1 MDKKK
6 KIIIISSVI
15 AAVVAVVLLVTL
27 LCVFLKPEEEHTL
40 KSGNY
45 YLISSGDM
53 TENAVLSIDGNNF
66 TLTVKEDF
74 EFPYFGSGTY
84 FYDGKKDFTL
94 YKNDKV
100 YVKGMLSNGLLA
112 LVNDKGD
119 VFSFKFSSIKPS
131 EITPSTGETIG
142 LKYRLDGGTYSIVG
156 IDDVFKGTEIVI
168 PQVKNGISVTKIA
181 AEAFSGNSKIEK
193 VQLPQGII
201 EIGERAFYGC
211 ANLQEINIPDNLTA
225 LGKDAFENT
234 KIAYETIGGVSYLG
248 KWAIS
253 LNNKNNDV
261 TSVTLKDNTIGVCDG
276 FLSGCDSLE
285 TLVLSS
291 DLKYLGLTA
300 LYGAKNLKTI
310 TSSGQNYAAFDN
322 ALYKVRRNASGVIE
336 KREKLIVVAAK
347 AICESFE
354 IPSEVV
360 ECGYGCLYGARNLKS
375 LSLPFIGKASGASG
389 INGVIGYLFGTNDY
403 ATATGSEKETVTATQ
418 NYSALGSEIFYIPK
432 TLKSVSLNAASTV
445 SYGALSGLSLT
456 SVDFGKAV
464 AVSDCA
470 LMNVTDLAALT
481 IPNVNYLFGTMF
493 SENEYDGGIK
503 TEQYNG
509 SKTVVY
515 YIPSAL
521 KTVEIALRS
530 DDETL
535 SNYLFSGCK
544 NIEKIYCTDGNVA
557 LDYYEVKNADGVLVD
572 RRLMGVWGAFLGC
585 DNLTELNLGNN
596 YLVQNGI
603 LYDKNTE
610 SLIYVLKKNNLSGET
625 EKSLIL
631 LDTVKEICK
640 SAFADI
646 NLTSL
651 TMGAELKYIAS
662 DTFSSLTYLD
672 LNGNAN
678 FASLSGIVYT
688 ASKTKILFVS
698 NSVSGDIVLP
708 SALTDIPSGVF
719 DKCSG
724 ITSFSFD
731 GDNGNYFTYEGLIYN
746 STKSGLVLIPDTI
759 VGNQKLLNTLSR
771 IDFDRLS
778 ASSYEIVNESGEEEA
793 GEYFSSENGIVYD
806 GKKTKLLFVSK
817 NITGEITLP
826 QTLTTIGEYA
836 FYERSGL
843 TVINIGKNVTEI
855 GKYAFGKISAVVNFD
870 NEIALTT
877 IDRTIFNDYLGETI
891 TIPSNV
897 KYIGKGAFKG
907 AINLK
912 KLTIPFVGASATE
925 SGKSALLG
933 YVFGDEEY
941 VGGTLVKQVYLS
953 SLSAEIS
960 YYIPSSLEE
969 IVLTGD
975 AISLKHGAFSN
986 VVSLKKVSFG
996 KGLIEL
1002 TTVLARSVFYGT
1014 TVNEIVIDLANEYF
1028 VSDSGLV
1035 YDKNKTE
1042 LIFCPFGFVGEV
1054 VLPNTLTSFKQLAID
1069 KVTGLTAL
1077 TIGSSDV
1084 YLSEGGVLIEKF
1096 SGAVVGK
1103 PESVVY
1109 TIENGV
1115 EYVGNW
1121 AVKAT
1126 EGLTAVTLK
1135 TGTVGICQGAFSG
1148 LKELTQIDLT
1158 GVKYVGSNAFLS
1170 CDNLSSITGLDSI
1183 ITIGDYAFRSLG
1195 SQRLQTN
1202 DLTLGANVVRVGKN
1216 VFGGRKMQVSVA
1228 FKKGELPSGWDSLWV
1243 DTAGTVG
1250 DDGIIVPY
1258 ITVVYAE

>member
-53 TENAVLSIDGNNF
+53 TENAVLTIDGKNF
-66 TLTVKEDF
+66 TLTVKEGF

-84 FYDGKKDFTL
+84 HYDGKKDFTL
-94 YKNDKV
+94 YKNDKI

-119 VFSFKFSSIKPS
+119 IFSFKHSSIKPS

-168 PQVKNGISVTKIA
+168 PQAKNGISVTKIA
-181 AEAFSGNSKIEK
+181 AEAFSENSKIKK
-193 VQLPQGII
+193 VQLPKSIT

-211 ANLQEINIPDNLTA
+211 VNLQDINIPDNLTA

-234 KIAYETIGGVSYLG
+234 KIAYEAIGGVNYLG

-261 TSVTLKDNTIGVCDG
+261 TSVTLKDDTVGVCDG
-276 FLSGCDSLE
+276 FLSGCYSLE
-285 TLVLSS
+285 TLVLSPEV
-291 DLKYLGLTA
+291 KYLGETA

-310 TSSGQNYAAFDN
+310 TSLGKTFAAFDN
-322 ALYKVRRNASGVIE
+322 ALYKVSRNASGVIE
-336 KREKLIVVAAK
+336 KEKLIVVAAK
-347 AICESFE
+347 AIGESFE

-375 LSLPFIGKASGASG
+375 LTLPFIGKANGASG

-403 ATATGSEKETVTATQ
+403 ATATGSEKETAKATQ

-432 TLKSVSLNAASTV
+432 TLKSVSLNSTSTV

-493 SENEYDGGIK
+493 SENEYVGGVK

-509 SKTVVY
+509 SKTAVY
-515 YIPSAL
+515 YVPSTL
-521 KTVEIALRS
+521 KTIEIALKS
-530 DDETL
+530 DSEL
-535 SNYLFSGCK
+535 LHNFVFSGCK
-544 NIEKIYCTDGNVA
+544 NIEKIYCTGGNVA

-585 DNLTELNLGNN
+585 DSLTELNLGNN
-596 YLVQNGI
+596 YIVQNGV
-603 LYDKNTE
+603 LYDKNKE

-631 LDTVKEICK
+631 PDTVKEICK

-651 TMGAELKYIAS
+651 TIGAELKYIAN
-662 DTFSSLTYLD
+662 DTFSSLTSLD
-672 LNGNAN
+672 LNGNVN

-688 ASKTKILFVS
+688 ASKTKMLFVP

-708 SALTDIPSGVF
+708 STLTDIPNGIF

-731 GDNGNYFTYEGLIYN
+731 GDNGNYFAYEGLIYN
-746 STKSGLVLIPDTI
+746 STKSGLVLIPDAI
-759 VGNQKLLNTLSR
+759 AGEQKLLNTLTNA
-771 IDFDRLS
+771 DFS
-778 ASSYEIVNESGEEEA
+778 KINATSFKIVSESGVEEA

-806 GKKTKLLFVSK
+806 GKKTKLLFVPK

-826 QTLTTIGEYA
+826 NSVTTINEYA

-843 TVINIGKNVTEI
+843 TAINIGKNVTEI
-855 GKYAFGKISAVVNFD
+855 GKYAFGKISATVNFD
-870 NEIALTT
+870 NEIVLTT

-953 SLSAEIS
+953 SLSAEVS
-960 YYIPSSLEE
+960 YYVPSSLEE

-986 VVSLKKVSFG
+986 VISLKKVSFG

-1014 TVNEIVIDLANEYF
+1014 TVNEIVIDSTNDYF
-1028 VSDSGLV
+1028 VSDNGLV

-1054 VLPNTLTSFKQLAID
+1054 VLPDTLTSFKQLAID

-1077 TIGSSDV
+1077 TIGSSDI

-1103 PESVVY
+1103 PDSVTY
-1109 TIENGV
+1109 KTENGV
-1115 EYVGNW
+1115 EYIGNW
-1121 AVKAT
+1121 AVKAIG
-1126 EGLTAVTLK
+1126 ELTAVTLK

-1158 GVKYVGSNAFLS
+1158 GVKYVGSNAFMS
-1170 CDNLSSITGLDSI
+1170 CDKLSSITGIDGI
-1183 ITIGDYAFRSLG
+1183 ISIGDYAFRSLE
-1195 SQRLQTN
+1195 SQVLQTN
-1202 DLTLGANVVRVGKN
+1202 DLALGANVVRVGKN
-1216 VFGGRKMQVSVA
+1216 VFGGRRMKISVS

-1243 DTAGTVG
+1243 DTAGYTDSSG
-1250 DDGIIVPY
+1250 NLIPYIIVN
-1258 ITVVYAE
+1258 YAA

>member
-53 TENAVLSIDGNNF
+53 TENAVLTIEGKNY
-66 TLTVKEDF
+66 TLTVKEGF

-84 FYDGKKDFTL
+84 HYDGKKDFTL
-94 YKNDKV
+94 YKNDKI

-119 VFSFKFSSIKPS
+119 IFSFKHSSIKPS

-142 LKYRLDGGTYSIVG
+142 LKYRLDGGMYSIVG
-156 IDDVFKGTEIVI
+156 IDDVFTGTEIVI
-168 PQVKNGISVTKIA
+168 PQAKNGISVTKIA
-181 AEAFSGNSKIEK
+181 AEAFSENSKIKK
-193 VQLPQGII
+193 VQLPKSIT

-211 ANLQEINIPDNLTA
+211 VNLQEINIPDNLTA

-234 KIAYETIGGVSYLG
+234 KIAYEAIGGVNYLG

-261 TSVTLKDNTIGVCDG
+261 TSVTLKDDTVGVCDG

-285 TLVLSS
+285 TLVLSPEV
-291 DLKYLGLTA
+291 KYLGETA

-310 TSSGQNYAAFDN
+310 TSLGKTFAAFGN

-336 KREKLIVVAAK
+336 KKEKLIVVAAK
-347 AICESFE
+347 AIGESFE

-375 LSLPFIGKASGASG
+375 LTLPFIGKANGASG

-403 ATATGSEKETVTATQ
+403 ATATGPEKETAKAVQ

-432 TLKSVSLNAASTV
+432 TLRSVLLNAASTV

-470 LMNVTDLAALT
+470 LKGVTDLAALT

-535 SNYLFSGCK
+535 SNYLFSGCR
-544 NIEKIYCTDGNVA
+544 NIEKIYCTGGNVA

-585 DNLTELNLGNN
+585 DSLTELNLGNN
-596 YLVQNGI
+596 YI
-603 LYDKNTE
+603 LEKGVLYAINKQSIKE
-610 SLIYVLKKNNLSGET
+610 SLVCVLKSNTLSSGLT
-625 EKSLIL
+625 LT
-631 LDTVKEICK
+631 DGVKEICK
-640 SAFADI
+640 FAFADVV
-646 NLTSL
+646 LSL
-651 TMGAELKYIAS
+651 TLNADLEYFAD
-662 DTFSSLTYLD
+662 DTFTTLTELNV
-672 LNGNAN
+672 NGNAN
-678 FASLSGIVYT
+678 FENSGGIIYT
-688 ASKTKILFVS
+688 KKKDKILFLPS
-698 NSVSGDIVLP
+698 TLSGNIVLS
-708 SALTDIPSGVF
+708 SALTHIPNGIF

-731 GDNGNYFTYEGLIYN
+731 GENKNYFAYEGLIYN
-746 STKSGLVLIPDTI
+746 STKSGLVLIPDAI
-759 VGNQKLLNTLSR
+759 AGEQKLLNSLTNA
-771 IDFDRLS
+771 DFS
-778 ASSYEIVNESGEEEA
+778 KINATSFKIVSESGIEEA

-806 GKKTKLLFVSK
+806 GKKTKLLFVPK

-826 QTLTTIGEYA
+826 NSVTTINEYA

-843 TVINIGKNVTEI
+843 TAINIGKNVTEI

-877 IDRTIFNDYLGETI
+877 IDRTIFNDYLGKTV

-941 VGGTLVKQVYLS
+941 NGGTLVKQVYLS
-953 SLSAEIS
+953 SLSAEVS
-960 YYIPSSLEE
+960 YYVPSSLEE

-975 AISLKHGAFSN
+975 AISLKYGAFSN

-1014 TVNEIVIDLANEYF
+1014 TVNEIVIDSTNEYF
-1028 VSDSGLV
+1028 VSDNGLV
-1035 YDKNKTE
+1035 YDKNKTG

-1077 TIGSSDV
+1077 TIGSSDI

-1103 PESVVY
+1103 PDSVTY
-1109 TIENGV
+1109 TTENGV
-1115 EYVGNW
+1115 EYIGNW
-1121 AVKAT
+1121 AVKAIG
-1126 EGLTAVTLK
+1126 ELTAVTLK

-1158 GVKYVGSNAFLS
+1158 GVKYVGSNAFMS
-1170 CDNLSSITGLDSI
+1170 CDKLSSITGIDGI
-1183 ITIGDYAFRSLG
+1183 ISIGDYAFRSLE
-1195 SQRLQTN
+1195 SQVLQTN
-1202 DLTLGANVVRVGKN
+1202 DLALGVNVVRVGKN
-1216 VFGGRKMQVSVA
+1216 VFGGRRMKISVS

-1243 DTAGTVG
+1243 DTAGYTDSSG
-1250 DDGIIVPY
+1250 NLIPYIIVN
-1258 ITVVYAE
+1258 YAA